1 MDIADH
7 LPDRRLTAHLQIEF
21 GGTLLAAGEPDR
33 AAGLFGEA
41 VALARTSQ
49 ARLEEARGLT
59 GLAAAVAGADPVAA
73 GRYRDRAEAMFREM
87 NVPSGLH
94 ASV

>member
-1 MDIADH
+1 MDIADP
-7 LPDRRLTAHLQIEF
+7 LPDRRLTAHLRIEF
-21 GGTLLAAGEPDR
+21 GDTLLAAGDLDG
-33 AAGLFGEA
+33 AALLFGEA

-59 GLAAAVAGADPVAA
+59 GLAAAVAGTDPDAAD
-73 GRYRDRAEAMFREM
+73 RHRDRRRGD
-87 NVPSGLH
+87 VPRDERASGLH